1 MKTKRVQFWTIAE
14 SEPSANEDLEEGIGP
29 YLLATIAG
37 RQGYSTSVHQASHYG
52 CNARRI
58 TDQVLAE
65 SPDILAFSIF
75 SDGVRLLCEILSQ
88 TAFLQPVIIGG
99 PGATTNPNRVLS
111 QICASTPQRKEV
123 ALVQSEGE
131 DVFELLILT
140 PANQWETVRQVW
152 RLDAQGKILQGQFGA
167 LRNLDEKPL
176 VDLSASALRRKCE
189 QVMGDSSFPLR
200 HRIRAIQALQHC
212 YVETRRGC
220 FFKCEF
226 CSEPTLTIH
235 GVRKTSP
242 RRAIQEV
249 KHLFENFGI
258 TFFNFA
264 DNIAFDDEP
273 WWVEYAELLQALPYR
288 HLIQFG
294 GYGTPKFFSKRTWL
308 SRTLPLLCDNGLS
321 FVTLGVQ
328 SGSPRILKDIV
339 HRQPDDPE
347 NALEVARQFVPRGLN
362 VKADFIVG
370 HPTET
375 IEDLE
380 MTECWIK
387 RLYGAG
393 AQIFVR
399 RLGIVPES
407 GYEHQLQVNA
417 YALPERTG
425 ASETIVNRMLWYHG
439 RKDAYNKIVRDAS
452 ARPNLSIIDRK
463 EGTMFPRRSHEIP
476 ELLAHAEKVSF
487 LPEPLRQRFA
497 TLFELVLQS
506 RRAVTTDRCKL

>member
-1 MKTKRVQFWTIAE
+1 MKTKHVQFWTIAE
-14 SEPSANEDLEEGIGP
+14 SEPSVNEDLEEGIGP

-37 RQGYSTSVHQASHYG
+37 RQGYSTSVHQASQYG
-52 CNARRI
+52 CNAQRI
-58 TDQVLAE
+58 TDQILAE

-75 SDGVRLLCEILSQ
+75 SGGVRLLCEILSQ
-88 TAFLQPVIIGG
+88 TASLQPVIVGG
-99 PGATTNPNRVLS
+99 PGATTNPDRVLS
-111 QICASTPQRKEV
+111 QIRTSAYRRKEI

-131 DVFELLILT
+131 DLFALLLQI
-140 PANQWETVRQVW
+140 PADQWETIGQAW
-152 RLDAQGKILQGQFGA
+152 RLDAQGKITQGQFGA

-176 VDLSASALRRKCE
+176 IDLSASALRRKCE
-189 QVMGDSSFPLR
+189 QVMGDGSSLLQ
-200 HRIRAIQALQHC
+200 HRIRAIHALQHC

-226 CSEPTLTIH
+226 CSEPTLTVR

-249 KHLFENFGI
+249 KHLFEDFGI
-258 TFFNFA
+258 TFFNYA
-264 DNIAFDDEP
+264 DNIVFDDEP
-273 WWVEYAELLQALPYR
+273 WWVEYAELLQALPYH

-321 FVTLGVQ
+321 FVTMGVQ
-328 SGSPRILKDIV
+328 SGSSRILKDIV

-362 VKADFIVG
+362 VKTDFIVG

-380 MTECWIK
+380 MTEHWIK
-387 RLYGAG
+387 CLYEAG

-407 GYEHQLQVNA
+407 GYEYQLQANA
-417 YALPERTG
+417 YALPERTDV
-425 ASETIVNRMLWYHG
+425 SEAIIKRMLWYHG
-439 RKDAYNKIVRDAS
+439 RKDAYNKIVRDAGVHS
-452 ARPNLSIIDRK
+452 NLSTIDRK
-463 EGTMFPRRSHEIP
+463 EGTLFPRKSHGVDT
-476 ELLAHAEKVSF
+476 LLANAGKVSF
-487 LPEPLRQRFA
+487 LPDPLRERFA
-497 TLFELVLQS
+497 KLFELVLQS
-506 RRAVTTDRCKL
+506 KAVATA